1 MGKPMK
7 STADTVPERMV
18 TGDNHLEEVCA
29 LLDFG
34 AFMVRDLNGRIS
46 LWSKGCERLFG
57 WTADEAVGRIADRLL
72 KVVFPVPRAEIAA
85 ALGRERQWIGE
96 LRMTG
101 RDGSELIVAVHKV
114 LRQAEPER
122 SLAVI
127 ETFVDVTAQRRAELA
142 LLESEARFRTYFDN
156 SADCLFHVRP
166 GPDGRLVY
174 EAVNPAGLAHAGVT
188 AEQARGRTPDEVLGP
203 HVGGEIA
210 AGLRQVFETG
220 QPYRFQ
226 PIFDI
231 GTGAITYD
239 AIFLPLCDQ
248 NGKVTGVLGDARD
261 ISEHRRVESLLRQ
274 SQKMDALG
282 HLAGGVAHDF
292 NNVLGGLLGSLELLE
307 DEVGTERGKAL
318 LASCVRSIDRGK
330 SLIKRLLAY
339 ARQQPMVSI
348 DLDINAL
355 IVDVVDLLDRTL
367 GNGVALEKNLS
378 PSLWPSQVDRNQ
390 LELAILNLAINSR
403 DALPDGGR
411 VIIET
416 RNETIAT
423 AQPDALPPGDYVT
436 ITVIDNGTGMTPDV
450 LMRAMDPFFTTKTP
464 DKGSGLGLS
473 TVYGLTRQLG
483 GGMRIASAPGQGTR
497 VTLFLPR
504 APAAQAG

>member
-1 MGKPMK
+1 
-7 STADTVPERMV
+7 
-18 TGDNHLEEVCA
+18 
-29 LLDFG
+29 
-34 AFMVRDLNGRIS
+34 
-46 LWSKGCERLFG
+46 
-57 WTADEAVGRIADRLL
+57 
-72 KVVFPVPRAEIAA
+72 
-85 ALGRERQWIGE
+85 
-96 LRMTG
+96 
-101 RDGSELIVAVHKV
+101 
-114 LRQAEPER
+114 
-122 SLAVI
+122 
-127 ETFVDVTAQRRAELA
+127 
-142 LLESEARFRTYFDN
+142 
-156 SADCLFHVRP
+156 
-166 GPDGRLVY
+166 
-174 EAVNPAGLAHAGVT
+174 
-188 AEQARGRTPDEVLGP
+188 
-203 HVGGEIA
+203 
-210 AGLRQVFETG
+210 
-220 QPYRFQ
+220 
-226 PIFDI
+226 
-231 GTGAITYD
+231 
-239 AIFLPLCDQ
+239 
-248 NGKVTGVLGDARD
+248 
-261 ISEHRRVESLLRQ
+261 
-274 SQKMDALG
+274 MDALG

-416 RNETIAT
+416 GNETIAT